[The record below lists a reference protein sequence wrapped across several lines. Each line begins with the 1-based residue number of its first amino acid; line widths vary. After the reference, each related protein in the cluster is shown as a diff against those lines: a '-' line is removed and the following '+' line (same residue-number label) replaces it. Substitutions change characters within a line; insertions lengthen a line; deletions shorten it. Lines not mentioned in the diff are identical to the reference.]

1 MGEWGLLNTTMNS
14 HKKILL
20 SGIQPTGAPH
30 IGNYF
35 GMMKPMIEMQDE
47 YEIYAMIASYHSLTT
62 IDNGQVLRDNMHQVV
77 LDFLA
82 VGLDPEKVHLFRQS
96 DVPEHTELTWIFN
109 CLVTMPWLSRAHA
122 FKDKSE
128 NGIEASVG
136 LFDYPVLMAADILL
150 YDTQIVPVGEDQRQ
164 HVEMAREIGR
174 KFNGQYGDV
183 FTEPQE
189 MIRGDVATVPGL
201 DGRKM
206 SKSYKNTIPLFGNDE
221 EITKA
226 VMSIVTDSSGD
237 VPTNVYAIHKLFK
250 SEAELAPL
258 YAEKKGKYKDLKDA
272 LLADILAF
280 VTPMREKRQYYADR
294 PELVAE
300 ILKKGGEKA
309 KVKAQAKM
317 KIVRE
322 RVGLE

>member
-1 MGEWGLLNTTMNS
+1 MS
-14 HKKILL
+14 KKILL

-35 GMMKPMIEMQDE
+35 GMMKQVVDAQDE
-47 YEIYAMIASYHSLTT
+47 YEVYGMIVNYHALTT
-62 IDNGQVLRDNMHQVV
+62 VQNKKELEENTKNVV

-82 VGLDPEKVHLFRQS
+82 IGADPEKMVLFKQS
-96 DVPEHTELTWIFN
+96 HVPEHTELTWIFN

-136 LFDYPVLMAADILL
+136 LFDYPVLMASDILL

-164 HVEMAREIGR
+164 HVEMAREIAR
-174 KFNGQYGDV
+174 KFNANYGETFVEPKEVIKEDV
-183 FTEPQE
+183 
-189 MIRGDVATVPGL
+189 GTVPGT

-206 SKSYKNTIPLFGNDE
+206 SKSYKNTIPLFGTDE

-226 VMSIVTDSSGD
+226 VMGIVTDSGSD

-250 SEAELAPL
+250 SEAELVSI
-258 YAEKKGKYKDLKDA
+258 YGEHKGKYKALKDA

-280 VTPMREKRQYYADR
+280 VTPMRERRAYYESK

-300 ILKKGGEKA
+300 ILEKGAAKA
-309 KVKAQAKM
+309 KAKAEAKM
-317 KIVRE
+317 EIVRE
-322 RVGLE
+322 RVGL